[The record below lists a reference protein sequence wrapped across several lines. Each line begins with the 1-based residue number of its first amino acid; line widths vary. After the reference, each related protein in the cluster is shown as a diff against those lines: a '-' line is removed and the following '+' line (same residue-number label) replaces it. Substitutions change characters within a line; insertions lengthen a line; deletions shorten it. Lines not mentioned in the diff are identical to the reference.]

1 MRQLHRQG
9 LTLLE
14 VLIVLAILAF
24 LAMLFLPVTRNVR
37 GAAEVMACANNL
49 KAITLGIHR
58 HQELGSPRGEPGSD
72 TQPSSR
78 ETCYPT
84 GCMGPG
90 NAPED
95 RLSWMVTLLPH
106 LDQNALYQQLNLEK
120 GYPENRA
127 TTNKP
132 IREFLC
138 PAQVKSLDQSSMSIT
153 TYVAMS
159 GIGLDAASRP
169 AGAPG
174 NGFMGYDRKTTPS
187 MIRDGLANTIA
198 LMETE
203 STLGPW
209 ARSGILGSWAQGGI
223 ATVRGFDLM
232 DLPITGNGRP
242 FHQHL
247 QSIQVAFADGSC
259 RRLNSSINPDALATL
274 ITIEGGEPPQ
284 HLD

>member
-1 MRQLHRQG
+1 MRPQHRQG

-24 LAMLFLPVTRNVR
+24 LALLFLPATRKVR
-37 GAAEVMACANNL
+37 GAADLMACANNL

-58 HQELGSPRGEPGSD
+58 QQELGSPRGEPGPD
-72 TQPSSR
+72 TQPNSR

-84 GCMGPG
+84 GCIGPG

-127 TTNKP
+127 ITNKP

-138 PAQVKSLDQSSMSIT
+138 PAQVKSLDQSNMSIT
-153 TYVAMS
+153 TYVAMA
-159 GIGLDAASRP
+159 GIGLDAANRP

-203 STLGPW
+203 TTLGPW
-209 ARSGILGSWAQGGI
+209 ARGGI
-223 ATVRGFDLM
+223 ATVRGFDPM

-242 FHQHL
+242 FHQHF

-259 RRLNSSINPDALATL
+259 RRLNSPINPDILASL
-274 ITIEGGEPPQ
+274 ITIDGGEPPQ

>member
-1 MRQLHRQG
+1 MRPQHRQG

-24 LAMLFLPVTRNVR
+24 LALLFLPATRKVR
-37 GAAEVMACANNL
+37 GAADLMACANNL

-58 HQELGSPRGEPGSD
+58 QQELGSPRGEPGADS
-72 TQPSSR
+72 QPGSP

-84 GCMGPG
+84 GCIGPG

-127 TTNKP
+127 ITNKP

-138 PAQVKSLDQSSMSIT
+138 PAQVKSLDQTNMSIT
-153 TYVAMS
+153 TYVAMA

-169 AGAPG
+169 AGALG

-203 STLGPW
+203 TILGP
-209 ARSGILGSWAQGGI
+209 WAQGGI
-223 ATVRGFDLM
+223 ATVRGFDPM

-242 FHQHL
+242 FHQHF
-247 QSIQVAFADGSC
+247 QSIRVAFADGSW
-259 RRLNSSINPDALATL
+259 RRLNSYINPDNLASL
-274 ITIEGGEPPQ
+274 ITIDGGEPPQ

>member
-1 MRQLHRQG
+1 MRPQHRQG

-14 VLIVLAILAF
+14 LLIVLAILAF
-24 LAMLFLPVTRNVR
+24 IAMLFLPATRKVR
-37 GAAEVMACANNL
+37 GAADLMACANNL

-58 HQELGSPRGEPGSD
+58 QQELGSPRGEPGPD
-72 TQPSSR
+72 TQPNSR

-84 GCMGPG
+84 GCIGPD

-127 TTNKP
+127 ITNKP

-138 PAQVKSLDQSSMSIT
+138 PAQVKSLDQSNMSIT
-153 TYVAMS
+153 TYVAMA
-159 GIGLDAASRP
+159 GIGLDAANRP

-198 LMETE
+198 LITET
-203 STLGPW
+203 TLGP
-209 ARSGILGSWAQGGI
+209 WAQGGI
-223 ATVRGFDLM
+223 ATVRGFDPM

-242 FHQHL
+242 FHQHF
-247 QSIQVAFADGSC
+247 QSIRVAFADGSW
-259 RRLNSSINPDALATL
+259 RRLNSPINPDILASL
-274 ITIEGGEPPQ
+274 ITIDGGEPPQ

>member
-1 MRQLHRQG
+1 MRPQHRQG

-14 VLIVLAILAF
+14 LLIVLAILAF
-24 LAMLFLPVTRNVR
+24 IAMLFLPATRKVR
-37 GAAEVMACANNL
+37 GAADLMACANNL

-58 HQELGSPRGEPGSD
+58 QQELGSPRGEPGPD
-72 TQPSSR
+72 TQPNSR

-84 GCMGPG
+84 GCIGPG

-127 TTNKP
+127 ITNKP

-138 PAQVKSLDQSSMSIT
+138 PAQVKSLDQSNMSIT
-153 TYVAMS
+153 TYVAMA
-159 GIGLDAASRP
+159 GIGLDAANRP

-198 LMETE
+198 LITET
-203 STLGPW
+203 TLGP
-209 ARSGILGSWAQGGI
+209 WAQGGI
-223 ATVRGFDLM
+223 ATVRGFDPM

-242 FHQHL
+242 FHQHF
-247 QSIQVAFADGSC
+247 QSIRVAFADGSW
-259 RRLNSSINPDALATL
+259 RRLNSPINPDILASL
-274 ITIEGGEPPQ
+274 ITIDGGEPPQ

>member
-1 MRQLHRQG
+1 M
-9 LTLLE
+9 E
-14 VLIVLAILAF
+14 I
-24 LAMLFLPVTRNVR
+24 
-37 GAAEVMACANNL
+37 
-49 KAITLGIHR
+49 
-58 HQELGSPRGEPGSD
+58 
-72 TQPSSR
+72 
-78 ETCYPT
+78 
-84 GCMGPG
+84 
-90 NAPED
+90 
-95 RLSWMVTLLPH
+95 
-106 LDQNALYQQLNLEK
+106 
-120 GYPENRA
+120 GYPEYRA
-127 TTNKP
+127 TTNTP

-138 PAQVKSLDQSSMSIT
+138 PVLVKSLDQSSMSIT

-203 STLGPW
+203 TNLGPW
-209 ARSGILGSWAQGGI
+209 ARGGI

-242 FHQHL
+242 FHRHY
-247 QSIQVAFADGSC
+247 QSFQVAFADGSF
-259 RRLNSSINPDALATL
+259 RRLNSSINPDILAPL
-274 ITIEGGEPPQ
+274 ITIDGGEPPQ

>member
-1 MRQLHRQG
+1 MRPQHRQG

-24 LAMLFLPVTRNVR
+24 LAMLFLPATRNVR
-37 GAAEVMACANNL
+37 GAADMMTCANNL
-49 KAITLGIHR
+49 KAISLGIHLQ
-58 HQELGSPRGEPGSD
+58 QERGSPRGEPGPD
-72 TQPSSR
+72 TQPGPR
-78 ETCYPT
+78 EGCYPT
-84 GCMGPG
+84 GCIGPG
-90 NAPED
+90 NVPED

-127 TTNKP
+127 ITDKP

-138 PAQVKSLDQSSMSIT
+138 PAQVKSLDQSNLSIT
-153 TYVAMS
+153 TYVAIA

-169 AGAPG
+169 VGAPG

-203 STLGPW
+203 TTLSPW
-209 ARSGILGSWAQGGI
+209 ARSGTLGPWAQGGI

-232 DLPITGNGRP
+232 DLPISGNGRP
-242 FHQHL
+242 FHQHY
-247 QSIQVAFADGSC
+247 QSFQVAFADGSF
-259 RRLNSSINPDALATL
+259 RRLNSSINPDILASW
-274 ITIEGGEPPQ
+274 ITIDGGEPPQ

>member
-1 MRQLHRQG
+1 MRPQHRQG

-14 VLIVLAILAF
+14 LLIVLAILAF
-24 LAMLFLPVTRNVR
+24 IAMLFLPATRKVR
-37 GAAEVMACANNL
+37 GAADLMACANNL

-58 HQELGSPRGEPGSD
+58 QQELGSPRGEPGPD
-72 TQPSSR
+72 TQPNSR

-84 GCMGPG
+84 GCIGPD

-127 TTNKP
+127 ITNKP

-138 PAQVKSLDQSSMSIT
+138 PAQVKSLDQSNMSIT
-153 TYVAMS
+153 TYVAMA
-159 GIGLDAASRP
+159 GIGLDAANRP

-198 LMETE
+198 LITET
-203 STLGPW
+203 TLGP
-209 ARSGILGSWAQGGI
+209 WAQGGI
-223 ATVRGFDLM
+223 ATVRGFDPM

-242 FHQHL
+242 FHRHY

-259 RRLNSSINPDALATL
+259 RRLNSPINPDILASL
-274 ITIEGGEPPQ
+274 ITIDGGEPPQ

>member
-1 MRQLHRQG
+1 MRPQHRQG

-24 LAMLFLPVTRNVR
+24 LALLFLPATRNVR
-37 GAAEVMACANNL
+37 GAADMMACANNL

-58 HQELGSPRGEPGSD
+58 QQELGSPRGEPGADS
-72 TQPSSR
+72 QPGSR

-84 GCMGPG
+84 GCIGPG

-127 TTNKP
+127 ITNKP

-138 PAQVKSLDQSSMSIT
+138 PTQVKSLDQSNMSIT
-153 TYVAMS
+153 TYVAMA
-159 GIGLDAASRP
+159 GVGLDAASRP
-169 AGAPG
+169 AGALG

-198 LMETE
+198 LITET
-203 STLGPW
+203 TLGP
-209 ARSGILGSWAQGGI
+209 WAQGGI
-223 ATVRGFDLM
+223 ATVRGFDPM

-242 FHQHL
+242 FHQHF
-247 QSIQVAFADGSC
+247 QSIQVAFADGSW
-259 RRLNSSINPDALATL
+259 RRLNSYINPDNLASL
-274 ITIEGGEPPQ
+274 ITIDGGEPPQ